1 MEERLDDV
9 IYVLRYYVG
18 ELQMVGLAVVVVGGG
33 GGGYQNLF
41 MMYSGGNYFNGMSG
55 MFSYFGM
62 GGIFSYVDQMV
73 RGFVIRERE
82 SEKKKENNE

>member
-18 ELQMVGLAVVVVGGG
+18 ELQMVGLAVVAVGGG

-41 MMYSGGNYFNGMSG
+41 MMYFGGNYFNGMSG

-73 RGFVIRERE
+73 RDFVMRERE
-82 SEKKKENNE
+82 SEKKKGK